1 MKNLSLA
8 LALSV
13 IGTFAQA
20 ATTSASAPICSFEDF
35 RDSCQNPGAHGAQRP
50 PEAIK
55 IQCKN
60 VRTGWQQIE
69 SGATGLAE
77 SRVVTAELFSDK
89 FEVAAVDYNI
99 NTPEANVV
107 CPRLREVV
115 QTVAIEKSLTCGQ
128 ILATE
133 DGMDKICLDAINEAI
148 SANPDL
154 VQTTPTGRLYSVCGS
169 VVQKP

>member
-1 MKNLSLA
+1 MKKLSLI
-8 LALSV
+8 LALS
-13 IGTFAQA
+13 AL
-20 ATTSASAPICSFEDF
+20 ATIAHAAPIESFDDF

-55 IQCKN
+55 LQCKN
-60 VRTGWQQIE
+60 VRTGWEQVE
-69 SGATGLAE
+69 SGATGLTE
-77 SRVVTAELFSDK
+77 TRVITAELFSDK

-99 NTPEANVV
+99 ATPEANVV

-115 QTVAIEKSLTCGQ
+115 QTVSIEKSMTCDQ

-133 DGMDKICLDAINEAI
+133 DGMDTICLAAINEAI

-154 VQTTPTGRLYSVCGS
+154 VQTVPTGRLYSVCGS

>member
-8 LALSV
+8 LALTV
-13 IGTFAQA
+13 IGSIAHA
-20 ATTSASAPICSFEDF
+20 APILSFEEF
-35 RDSCQNPGAHGAQRP
+35 KDSCQNPGSHGAQRP
-50 PEAIK
+50 PENVK

-69 SGATGLAE
+69 SGSTGLAE
-77 SRVVTAELFSDK
+77 SRIITAELFSDK
-89 FEVAAVDYNI
+89 FEVCAQDFNI
-99 NTPEANVV
+99 AQPEANVV

-115 QTVAIEKSLTCGQ
+115 ESVQIEKSLTCGQ

-133 DGMDKICLDAINEAI
+133 DGIDELCLDAINEAI